1 MKINQI
7 IVAGTLLVSVA
18 SFAQK
23 DELKAL
29 KKIYDRDTPSAEDV
43 IAYKANLNKLE
54 QIATEEADKVYFN
67 YYKAVL
73 PEVELASLGTATPP
87 KPEQLAKLFSPSAI
101 SDLATAYAN
110 TLDFEKKSGKKI
122 FTSDINEDVA
132 VLKPI
137 LFQVVVSLDGQK
149 KYKEVSQ
156 IFYSMYQFDK
166 KDTENLYYA
175 ASYATNAEDYTKAL
189 EYYNE
194 LKNIN
199 YTGEGTSY
207 IAKSKATG
215 QDESFKTKEERDK
228 LVTIGTHTNPREE
241 KIPSKKGEI
250 YKNIA
255 LILVQQGKVE
265 EAKTAISDARKANP
279 DDTSLMLTEANLYLK
294 LNDKVAYTKIISDV
308 LQKDPNNPTLLY
320 NLAVLTD
327 EGKDTDQAEKYYK
340 KAIELK
346 PDYFDAY
353 LNLSE
358 LLLRKD
364 EVFVKEMNKL
374 GTSDKDNKRYEV
386 LKAERNK
393 CFTNAMP
400 YLEKAV
406 QLQPDNQAA
415 KSTLMSVYNA
425 LEMTDKLKALKGK

>member
-1 MKINQI
+1 MKIKQI

-54 QIATEEADKVYFN
+54 TLATQEGDKVYLN

-73 PEVELASLGTATPP
+73 PQIEIASLGTNTPP
-87 KPEQLAKLFSPSAI
+87 KPEQLAKLFTPKAI
-101 SDLATAYAN
+101 SDIATAYST
-110 TLDFEKKSGKKI
+110 TLEFEKTSGKKI
-122 FTSDINEDVA
+122 FTDDINEDLS
-132 VLKPI
+132 VLKPM

-149 KYKEVSQ
+149 KYKEASQ
-156 IFYSMYQFDK
+156 VFYALYQLDK
-166 KDTENLYYA
+166 KDVENLYYA
-175 ASYATNAEDYTKAL
+175 ASYATNGQDYDKAL
-189 EYYNE
+189 GYYTE

-199 YTGEGTSY
+199 YTGEGISY
-207 IAKSKATG
+207 LAKNKATG
-215 QDESFKTKEERDK
+215 NEETYKTKLERDQYV
-228 LVTIGTHTNPREE
+228 LLGTHTAPREE

-255 LILVQQGKVE
+255 LILVDKGRTD

-279 DDTSLMLTEANLYLK
+279 DDTSLMLTEANLYLR
-294 LNDKVAYTKIISDV
+294 LNDKVTYSKIVSEV
-308 LQKDPNNPTLLY
+308 LQKDPNNPELLF
-320 NLAVLTD
+320 NLAVLSS
-327 EGKDTDQAEKYYK
+327 DTDSAQAEKYYK
-340 KAIELK
+340 KAIEIK

-358 LLLRKD
+358 LLLRSD
-364 EVFVKEMNKL
+364 EKFVKEMNSL
-374 GTSDKDNKRYEV
+374 GTSEKDNKRYEA
-386 LKAERNK
+386 LKLERNNSFK
-393 CFTNAMP
+393 KIMP

-406 QLQPDNQAA
+406 ELKPDNQDA
-415 KSTLMSVYNA
+415 KTTLIGVYSA
-425 LEMTDKLKALKGK
+425 LEMTDKAKALKDKK

>member
-54 QIATEEADKVYFN
+54 PLAIEEGDKIYYN

-73 PEVELASLGTATPP
+73 PEVELSSLGNATPP
-87 KPEQLAKLFSPSAI
+87 KPEQIAKLFSPKAI
-101 SDLATAYAN
+101 SDLAAAYN
-110 TLDFEKKSGKKI
+110 STLEFEKKSGKKV

-132 VLKPI
+132 ILKPM

-149 KYKEVSQ
+149 KYKEVSE
-156 IFYSMYQFDK
+156 IFYSIYQFDK
-166 KDTENLYYA
+166 KDTDNLYYA
-175 ASYATNAEDYTKAL
+175 ASYATNAEEYDKAL
-189 EYYNE
+189 VYYME

-199 YTGEGTSY
+199 YTGESINY
-207 IAKSKATG
+207 IAKNLASLKE
-215 QDESFKTKEERDK
+215 DSFKTKEERDK
-228 LVTIGTHTNPREE
+228 YVSIGTHSNPREE
-241 KIPSKKGEI
+241 KNPSKKGEI
-250 YKNIA
+250 FKNIA

-279 DDTSLMLTEANLYLK
+279 EDTSLMLTEANLYLK
-294 LNDKVAYTKIISDV
+294 LNDKATYSKIVSEV
-308 LQKDPNNPTLLY
+308 LQKDPNNAELLF
-320 NLAVLTD
+320 NLAVLSS
-327 EGKDTDQAEKYYK
+327 DTDSAQSEKYYK
-340 KAIELK
+340 KAIEIK

-358 LLLRKD
+358 LLLRSD
-364 EVFVKEMNKL
+364 EKFVKEMNSL
-374 GTSDKDNKRYEV
+374 GTSEKDNKRYEA
-386 LKAERNK
+386 LKLERNNSFK
-393 CFTNAMP
+393 KIMP

-406 QLQPDNQAA
+406 ELKPDNQDA
-415 KSTLMSVYNA
+415 KTTLIGVYSA
-425 LEMTDKLKALKGK
+425 LEMTDKAKALKDKK